1 MRVRAAFLSLA
12 ALCAAGCDDASPS
25 PSGPDVPLVNPD
37 DVSLDVAP
45 DTASDAA
52 PDITADATVDA
63 PADTSIDTPAD
74 ITVDTPADIASDTPV
89 TPSACTQAR
98 GTGTAATDRWVDGT
112 ATASVTVIDP
122 AVCPRTYQ
130 LSSTAPLRDGQPTNP
145 RRVTERAGFSN
156 VRTRNDLFDAL
167 YALAQDEARE
177 NSVSAIRDGAFND
190 GAAIDCPAGGCFETG
205 RLWTYVWTR
214 DTSYSVDLALAE
226 LDPVRAKNSLE
237 FKLSDRRGG
246 GMPEVVQDTG
256 TGGSYPVSTDR
267 VVWALGANALL
278 THLSGDART
287 AFLSR
292 AFEALRNTVD
302 RDRAVIFDETDGLYR
317 GEHSFLDWRE
327 QSYPGWTATDTAHI
341 AMSKSLST
349 NVLHY
354 AALSSVARMAT
365 ERGDTASATRYQGFA
380 DALRTAI
387 RTRFWDADAR
397 QFRAFTTTGLDPAPV
412 RRWDLL
418 GSALAVLHGV
428 ADDAQARAL
437 VSTYP
442 HAGRGGAP
450 VLWPQQQAT
459 AIYHNRAMWPFVTA
473 YWLRAARQVRNDA
486 AVNRGALA
494 MMRAAALN
502 LSNMENLEFVTGSP
516 RVEEGATSGPVVNS
530 QRQLWSVAGYLSL
543 VHDVIFGVEVGAQGL
558 RARPYVTREL
568 RNTLFANADSIVLND
583 YAWRSK
589 RVTVV
594 VNLPARGDTR
604 AGAYAV
610 TSVRVNGREV
620 SDAFVP
626 EAMLA
631 AQSTVEVTLG
641 DTPEAASTIRDIT
654 DTSDWKGLFGPRT
667 PSITRVDTDPATSR
681 VRLTFD
687 AGGEA
692 PADVRFNVYRM
703 GALVAHDLAGTTTS
717 WVDPD
722 LRDGAA
728 ANGCYAVETYFVT
741 SNNTSQRSLPMCWW
755 GRDGHLARSVY
766 AYDFDHVGGTAASAH
781 GRFHYENWGDAG
793 HSLTVPYLRP
803 DALGDHLIQVIAGN
817 GSGGFTTGVTCG
829 VKRVRVQDLA
839 TGADVATGY
848 VAMPQAGDWDSW
860 RASTYVRARLDPAR
874 AYRVVIDGDNN
885 AVNMSSFAHFERYT
899 GGTGGR
905 GGAFN
910 RVNISEVRVIPLHGG
925 VGTGGVALNGAADL
939 DALGA
944 DARATVGAPSADT
957 DAVSMSFDAGYFYA
971 AMRVGSLA
979 MNDAR
984 PYVVY
989 FETRSGTETFSA
1001 PAARAGVTY
1010 LDQTPTVPFEA
1021 QWALL
1026 MRRRSD
1032 AGDGAGPYNGLF
1044 RWDGTRWVR
1053 ALRLRDGVDFW
1064 VSTDASRTLSVRLS
1078 RAQLGSPSRVRIAGH
1093 AVQGGGFYN
1102 AVAPSTHQPWTAAR
1116 TAGFYE
1122 VDLTATTPAR
1132 SWTVR

>member
-1 MRVRAAFLSLA
+1 MRVRTAFLTFA
-12 ALCAAGCDDASPS
+12 ALAAAGCGDANSTTDA
-25 PSGPDVPLVNPD
+25 GPDVPLVSPD
-37 DVSLDVAP
+37 VDLDAP
-45 DTASDAA
+45 ETLDSSIDRALPDATVDTASD
-52 PDITADATVDA
+52 ITT
-63 PADTSIDTPAD
+63 DTPPSD
-74 ITVDTPADIASDTPV
+74 IVTDTPV
-89 TPSACTQAR
+89 TPGACTQAR
-98 GTGTAATDRWVDGT
+98 GTGTAATDRWVEGSSMT
-112 ATASVTVIDP
+112 TVTVLDP
-122 AVCPRTYQ
+122 SACPRTYQ
-130 LSSTAPLRDGQPTNP
+130 LTATAPLRDGQPMNP

-167 YALAQDEARE
+167 YALAHDEARE
-177 NSVSAIRDGAFND
+177 NSVSAIRDGSFND
-190 GAAIDCPAGGCFETG
+190 GAGIDCPAGGCFETG

-214 DTSYSVDLALAE
+214 DTSYSVDLALGA
-226 LDPVRAKNSLE
+226 LDPTRARNSLE

-267 VVWALGANALL
+267 VVWALGATELL
-278 THLSGDART
+278 KHLDGDART
-287 AFLSR
+287 AFLGR

-302 RDRAVIFDETDGLYR
+302 RDRVVIYDATDGLYR

-327 QSYPGWTATDTAHI
+327 QSYPAWTATDTSHI
-341 AMSKSLST
+341 GMSKSLST

-354 AALSSVARMAT
+354 AALAAVARMAT

-428 ADDAQARAL
+428 ADDAQSRG
-437 VSTYP
+437 VVETYP

-450 VLWPQQQAT
+450 VLWPQQQQT

-543 VHDVIFGVEVGAQGL
+543 VHDVIFGVEVSAQGL
-558 RARPYVTREL
+558 RARPYITREL
-568 RNTLFANADSIVLND
+568 RNSLFANADSIVLND
-583 YAWRSK
+583 YAYRGR

-594 VNLPARGDTR
+594 VNLPARGEGR

-610 TSVRVNGREV
+610 GAVRLNGRDV
-620 SDAFVP
+620 GDAVLST
-626 EAMLA
+626 AML
-631 AQSTVEVTLG
+631 SMSNTVEVTLT
-641 DTPEAASTIRDIT
+641 DTPEAAATIRDIT
-654 DTSDWKGLFGPRT
+654 DTSDWKALFGPRT
-667 PSITRVDTDPATSR
+667 PSITRVDTDPSTSR
-681 VRLTFD
+681 VRLAID
-687 AGGEA
+687 PGGET

-703 GALVAHDLAGTTTS
+703 GTLVGRDLAGTTTS
-717 WVDPD
+717 WIDPD
-722 LRDGAA
+722 LRDGASPEA
-728 ANGCYAVETYFVT
+728 CYVVETYFVT
-741 SNNTSQRSLPMCWW
+741 SGNRSQRSQPACWW
-755 GRDGHLARSVY
+755 GRDGHLARSVL
-766 AYDFDHVGGTAASAH
+766 AYDFDHVGGTAASDH

-803 DALGDHLIQVIAGN
+803 DAAGDHLIQVIAGN

-829 VKRVRVQDLA
+829 VKRVRVQELPA
-839 TGADVATGY
+839 GTDVATGY
-848 VAMPQAGDWDSW
+848 VLMPQAGDWDAW
-860 RASTYVRARLDPAR
+860 RGSSFVRARLDPTR
-874 AYRVVIDGDNN
+874 AYRIVVDGDER

-910 RVNISEVRVIPLHGG
+910 RVNISEVRVLPLHGG
-925 VGTGGVALNGAADL
+925 FGAGATVPLDGTTDL
-939 DALGA
+939 DDFGA
-944 DARATVGAPSADT
+944 DGRVTVGAPSADT
-957 DAVSMSFDAGYFYA
+957 DAVAMRFDDGYLYA

-984 PYVVY
+984 PYVLY
-989 FETRSGTETFSA
+989 FETRSGTDAFAA
-1001 PAARAGVTY
+1001 PAARQGMTY

-1026 MRRRSD
+1026 LRRRSD

-1044 RWDGTRWVR
+1044 RWDGTRWTR
-1053 ALRLRDGVDFW
+1053 ALRMQEGREFW
-1064 VSTDASRTLSVRLS
+1064 VSTDASRTLSVRLP
-1078 RAQLGSPSRVRIAGH
+1078 RAQLGSPTRVRIAGH

-1102 AVAPSTHQPWTAAR
+1102 AAVPATHQPWTAGR
-1116 TAGFYE
+1116 VTGFYE
-1122 VDLTATTPAR
+1122 VELAPPTAARTWTPR
-1132 SWTVR
+1132 